1 MQKMSSVRPATEN
14 THTKRRMRM
23 RNARVFLS
31 LLAWNMCSLLIF
43 TSAVTTVCVRVI
55 PTPNMFLQDRLPL
68 LKVVKPMLDSRF
80 LLPRLPP
87 PLLTE

>member
-1 MQKMSSVRPATEN
+1 
-14 THTKRRMRM
+14 M

-43 TSAVTTVCVRVI
+43 TSAVTTVCIKVI
-55 PTPNMFLQDRLPL
+55 PTPTYMFLQDRLPL
-68 LKVVKPMLDSRF
+68 LKVVTLMLDSLF
-80 LLPRLPP
+80 LLPRLPL